1 MQPIDIQ
8 DYARQLFEAH
18 GPKAIAEAA
27 QKATSFEQKGER
39 EQAETWRNIEQA
51 LLLMRGSKAS

>member
-51 LLLMRGSKAS
+51 LLLMRGAKAS

>member
-27 QKATSFEQKGER
+27 QKAATLEQKGEH
-39 EQAETWRNIEQA
+39 EQAQTWRNIEQA
-51 LLLMRGSKAS
+51 LLLMRGAKAS